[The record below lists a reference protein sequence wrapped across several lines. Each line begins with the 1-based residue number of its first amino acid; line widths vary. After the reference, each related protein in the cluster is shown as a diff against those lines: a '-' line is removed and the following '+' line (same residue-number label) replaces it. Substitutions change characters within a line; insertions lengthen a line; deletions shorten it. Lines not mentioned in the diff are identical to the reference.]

1 MAATD
6 PPPPRDADEARL
18 LPQRDLRR
26 VLGALR
32 DVLVLTDADLRM
44 TFVSPSIEA
53 VLGYP
58 PATLL
63 GSSILDLLHPDELPI
78 AAAHA
83 ATRFA
88 QRQGRTLT
96 HRTIHADGGFRY
108 LETMIQALEEGG
120 RFVGAAFSARDVTQR
135 IAEQRRLER
144 EVAFRGALVAL
155 TNELLGSMLDAHFYQ
170 HALERAV
177 EIVPDAQAGSILLWL
192 GDGSFRFEAAV
203 GYDLEALR
211 QLTLSLA
218 DIGHAGE
225 PTTER
230 VQGHAPIGL
239 EPEKLGVLE
248 GVGRR
253 GEIRVTLCVPITL
266 AGEIHGLLNLDHFE
280 RDDAFDDDDR
290 ATAEAIAAQVSA
302 AVQRRVL
309 EAELQAEHA
318 RFERLAT
325 HDALTE
331 LPNRRL
337 FLDRLAQAL
346 AAAGRKGR
354 RLALMFIDLD
364 GFKLVNDRHGH
375 EVGDALLR
383 QVAERMAASLRAEDT
398 VARLGGDEFGAL
410 LSDVEHADDA
420 VVVARKLL
428 AAAEGSL
435 GEPRHRGDLGASI
448 GVALFPDDGGDAD
461 ALLRA
466 ADDAMYRVKAT
477 GKLGCGW
484 RGLGRARRP
493 ATVDPTGTRLV

>member
-1 MAATD
+1 MDEVGNVTD
-6 PPPPRDADEARL
+6 RPGLVVTDDVLRRALVSLRDLLVIVDEAMRI
-18 LPQRDLRR
+18 
-26 VLGALR
+26 VY
-32 DVLVLTDADLRM
+32 
-44 TFVSPSIEA
+44 VSPS
-53 VLGYP
+53 VGPVMGYAP
-58 PATLL
+58 EQLM
-63 GSSILDLLHPDELPI
+63 
-78 AAAHA
+78 
-83 ATRFA
+83 
-88 QRQGRTLT
+88 GRTLHDVI
-96 HRTIHADGGFRY
+96 HRDEHEVLERLIDERFASRAGGVIVHRSPHADGGFRY
-108 LETMIQALEEGG
+108 LETMIQTLEEAG

-155 TNELLGSMLDAHFYQ
+155 TNELLGSMVDAHFYQ

-177 EIVPDAQAGSILLWL
+177 EIVPDAQAGSILLSL
-192 GDGSFRFEAAV
+192 GEAAPS
-203 GYDLEALR
+203 ASRPRSATTSRPLR
-211 QLTLSLA
+211 RITLTLS

-239 EPEKLGVLE
+239 EPEKLDVLE

-266 AGEIHGLLNLDHFE
+266 AGEIHGLLNLDHFD

-337 FLDRLAQAL
+337 FLDRLGAG
-346 AAAGRKGR
+346 AGRRGPQGAPAWR
-354 RLALMFIDLD
+354 SMFIDLD

-410 LSDVEHADDA
+410 LIDVEQVEDA

-428 AAAEGSL
+428 
-435 GEPRHRGDLGASI
+435 RG
-448 GVALFPDDGGDAD
+448 
-461 ALLRA
+461 
-466 ADDAMYRVKAT
+466 
-477 GKLGCGW
+477 
-484 RGLGRARRP
+484 RGGRARRP
-493 ATVDPTGTRLV
+493 SASRANSAPASASPSSRTTASTPTPSCAPPTTRCTG

>member
-1 MAATD
+1 VNDVGSEAGRSGLVVTD
-6 PPPPRDADEARL
+6 DVLRRALASLRDLLVIADEAMRIVYVSPSVGPVMGFAPEQL
-18 LPQRDLRR
+18 IGRT
-26 VLGALR
+26 LR
-32 DVLVLTDADLRM
+32 DVVHRDEHEVLERL
-44 TFVSPSIEA
+44 IGE
-53 VLGYP
+53 
-58 PATLL
+58 
-63 GSSILDLLHPDELPI
+63 
-78 AAAHA
+78 
-83 ATRFA
+83 RFA
-88 QRQGRTLT
+88 SRAGGVVV
-96 HRTIHADGGFRY
+96 HRSPHADGGFRY
-108 LETMIQALEEGG
+108 LETMVQTLEEGG

-144 EVAFRGALVAL
+144 EVAIRGALVAL
-155 TNELLGSMLDAHFYQ
+155 TNELLGSMVDAHFYQ

-192 GDGSFRFEAAV
+192 GDGAFRFEAAV

-211 QLTLSLA
+211 RLTLTLA

-239 EPEKLGVLE
+239 EPEKLGVLD

-266 AGEIHGLLNLDHFE
+266 AGKIHGLLNLDHFD

-337 FLDRLAQAL
+337 FLDRLGQAL
-346 AAAGRKGR
+346 AGAGRQGR
-354 RLALMFIDLD
+354 RLALLFIDLD
-364 GFKLVNDRHGH
+364 GFKLVNDGHGH
-375 EVGDALLR
+375 DMGDALLR
-383 QVAERMAASLRAEDT
+383 QVAVRMAASLRAEDT

-410 LSDVEHADDA
+410 LVEVEQVNDA

-428 AAAEGSL
+428 AAVEGAPAAL
-435 GEPRHRGDLGASI
+435 GLANHVGASI
-448 GVALFPDDGGDAD
+448 GVALFPDDGIDAD

-477 GKLGCGW
+477 GKLGV
-484 RGLGRARRP
+484 RRA
-493 ATVDPTGTRLV
+493 GT

>member
-1 MAATD
+1 VALNVDDAGSEADHPGLVVTD
-6 PPPPRDADEARL
+6 DVLRRAL
-18 LPQRDLRR
+18 SSLRDLL
-26 VLGALR
+26 VIVDGAMRIAYVSPSVGAVMGYAPEQLIGRTLR
-32 DVLVLTDADLRM
+32 DV
-44 TFVSPSIEA
+44 I
-53 VLGYP
+53 
-58 PATLL
+58 
-63 GSSILDLLHPDELPI
+63 HQDE
-78 AAAHA
+78 HA
-83 ATRFA
+83 YLEQLIGERFA
-88 QRQGRTLT
+88 SRAGGVIV
-96 HRTIHADGGFRY
+96 HRSPHADGGFRY
-108 LETMIQALEEGG
+108 FETMIQLLDEDG
-120 RFVGAAFSARDVTQR
+120 RFIGAAFSARDVTQR
-135 IAEQRRLER
+135 VAEQLRLER

-155 TNELLGSMLDAHFYQ
+155 TNELLGSMVDAHFYQ

-192 GDGSFRFEAAV
+192 GNGAFRFEAAV

-211 QLTLSLA
+211 ELTLTLA

-225 PTTER
+225 PVTER

-239 EPEKLGVLE
+239 EPEKLDVLE

-266 AGEIHGLLNLDHFE
+266 AGEIHGLLNLDHFD

-337 FLDRLAQAL
+337 FLDRLGQAL

-354 RLALMFIDLD
+354 RVALLFIDLD

-410 LSDVEHADDA
+410 LTDVEQVEDA

-428 AAAEGSL
+428 AAAEGAPAAL
-435 GEPRHRGDLGASI
+435 GVASELGASI
-448 GVALFPDDGGDAD
+448 GVALFPDDGVDAD

-477 GKLGCGW
+477 GKLGV
-484 RGLGRARRP
+484 RLA
-493 ATVDPTGTRLV
+493 GT